1 MKSKF
6 VNFSASNAR
15 RSVKFASVNENSLHA
30 ALIMI
35 VCLLF
40 ERIANDPVNDT
51 QVYSL
56 FVAFIRQ
63 HFIR

>member
-1 MKSKF
+1 MQREIRK
-6 VNFSASNAR
+6 VD
-15 RSVKFASVNENSLHA
+15 VSVNENLLHA
-30 ALIMI
+30 ALLINTV

-40 ERIANDPVNDT
+40 ERIANDHVNDT

-56 FVAFIRQ
+56 FAAFIRQ